1 MQKSKNIYK
10 KTKEIKSKYGQKTV
24 QKTHTFDLTNAKVVL
39 KCTSKKRIHLG
50 SFFLLFLRENVIMIL
65 LDELYEK
72 LLREF
77 WLLKEDDWIEWI
89 AKDNDFRD
97 DCDKF
102 DGCYFIVKQMPMYP
116 QHPRCQCQ
124 IKKLPTAISRKTVK
138 VNCDIKKFEGYIFS
152 DKYDDGKRELFESW
166 GLNIYDSENLQSLYK
181 TQAIEKYCEGE
192 YEYIGTNDYF
202 AKIKII
208 IEITTIEGKNQKVNT
223 IWKIGRKGEL
233 TLITPY
239 SGHSY

>member
-1 MQKSKNIYK
+1 
-10 KTKEIKSKYGQKTV
+10 
-24 QKTHTFDLTNAKVVL
+24 
-39 KCTSKKRIHLG
+39 
-50 SFFLLFLRENVIMIL
+50 MIL

-138 VNCDIKKFEGYIFS
+138 VNCDIKKFKLQFS
-152 DKYDDGKRELFESW
+152 TPDNQQEKEPRILVCCLLTVRD
-166 GLNIYDSENLQSLYK
+166 ENHCHQ
-181 TQAIEKYCEGE
+181 
-192 YEYIGTNDYF
+192 F
-202 AKIKII
+202 
-208 IEITTIEGKNQKVNT
+208 
-223 IWKIGRKGEL
+223 
-233 TLITPY
+233 
-239 SGHSY
+239 